1 MYVQY
6 LVSAQ
11 LTLAAVV
18 VTHLTLLFHRRDKE
32 ISELDINSTNKKCL
46 RVLKTFLWEKIKTR
60 AISALV
66 TTVSP
71 TSDKV
76 PNNNNNLFIKYRLT
90 RYMNEYMKGVVALSM
105 KAFGNLGRGK
115 REG

>member
-1 MYVQY
+1 MIRK
-6 LVSAQ
+6 
-11 LTLAAVV
+11 LASW
-18 VTHLTLLFHRRDKE
+18 TF
-32 ISELDINSTNKKCL
+32 NSTNKKCL

-71 TSDKV
+71 TPDKV